1 MKIFEII
8 DDPQEDKLYLVMEY
22 CSAGEVMSFKESTM
36 SFKAPRALLEKN
48 EYKDKFSNFDSLD
61 SNDLRISDKT
71 LNLFDYSDFLSE
83 KQIQYLCY

>member
-1 MKIFEII
+1 
-8 DDPQEDKLYLVMEY
+8 
-22 CSAGEVMSFKESTM
+22 MSFKESTM

-83 KQIQYLCY
+83 K